1 VRRLFS
7 NFASGWPALGL
18 LLIRVV
24 AGTVLIIN
32 GVMQVH
38 VGQPVLP
45 MLLGILAIG
54 DGALLLAGLWTPLA
68 GVLAAVLSTVDII
81 FRHENLYPG
90 ILLVAMGA
98 GLTLVGPGAISIDSR
113 IFGLRKIDLEK
124 LDEPSRR

>member
-1 VRRLFS
+1 
-7 NFASGWPALGL
+7 